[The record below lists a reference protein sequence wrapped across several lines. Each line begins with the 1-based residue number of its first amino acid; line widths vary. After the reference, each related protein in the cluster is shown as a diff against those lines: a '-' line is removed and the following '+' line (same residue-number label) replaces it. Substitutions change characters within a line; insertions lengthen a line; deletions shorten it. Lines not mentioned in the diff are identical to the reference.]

1 MTIIA
6 NQISHDFKNIKH
18 QVHQTCHKSSKRD
31 YRVDH
36 ISLIHAISLF
46 LINEILAVLLRKMV
60 SVMWRESRLLLWSQL
75 VIQHFKCHVRN
86 ASLLQND
93 RDVDTRNT
101 NLQNARTKYQLE
113 QKTFNLLE
121 DQRVQVNLVD
131 IPPLVSIYAIM

>member
-1 MTIIA
+1 
-6 NQISHDFKNIKH
+6 
-18 QVHQTCHKSSKRD
+18 
-31 YRVDH
+31 
-36 ISLIHAISLF
+36 
-46 LINEILAVLLRKMV
+46 
-60 SVMWRESRLLLWSQL
+60 MWRESRLLLWSPL
-75 VIQHFKCHVRN
+75 VIQHLKCHVRN

-131 IPPLVSIYAIM
+131 IPPLVSIYVIMGLIFYLEISEYTQVFLPNKEDPTVPV

>member
-1 MTIIA
+1 M
-6 NQISHDFKNIKH
+6 
-18 QVHQTCHKSSKRD
+18 
-31 YRVDH
+31 
-36 ISLIHAISLF
+36 IHAISLF
-46 LINEILAVLLRKMV
+46 LINEILAVLLRKIV
-60 SVMWRESRLLLWSQL
+60 SVMWRESRLLLWSPL
-75 VIQHFKCHVRN
+75 VIQHLKCHVRN

-131 IPPLVSIYAIM
+131 ILPLVSIYVIM